1 MAPQKNAFSAPD
13 ARAAPRKERDRA
25 VEGCPYVDVLRVLDA
40 DARVAL
46 RPPGVASS
54 KTTTIVRGAS
64 VELSSFLMR
73 SNHLLPRQAR
83 DKREESVAKTGSGQT
98 NMKMENQ
105 PPPRTSCSP
114 VLKRRWC

>member
-1 MAPQKNAFSAPD
+1 MKMAPQKNAFSAPD

-73 SNHLLPRQAR
+73 SNHLLPRQAW
-83 DKREESVAKTGSGQT
+83 DKHEGISCQDRLGT
-98 NMKMENQ
+98 NKHENGKPATHAHQ
-105 PPPRTSCSP
+105 
-114 VLKRRWC
+114 L